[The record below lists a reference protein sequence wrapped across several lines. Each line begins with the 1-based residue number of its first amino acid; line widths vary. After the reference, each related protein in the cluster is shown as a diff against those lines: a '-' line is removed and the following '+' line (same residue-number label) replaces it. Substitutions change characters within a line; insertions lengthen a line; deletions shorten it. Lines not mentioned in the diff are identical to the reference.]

1 MNRNNER
8 TCRFE
13 MRKVAEKGNSKG
25 MEWDRRGGRQG
36 EEPCT
41 PASSNS
47 DTNTLVCHSVKL
59 LSWSRLIQSWSV
71 AADPSS
77 WQILRGFLRSD
88 DSLWTR
94 SMKAE
99 YFRARSRWFSSSGID
114 YHLVYLDNSVKDE
127 ALRLFRHQMIIDNPW
142 TDYLVDHRINLM
154 IIEWKSWD
162 FIGKLISSLSST
174 NWQQMILDGAVQI

>member
-1 MNRNNER
+1 MQIWDEESSRER
-8 TCRFE
+8 
-13 MRKVAEKGNSKG
+13 NSKG

-99 YFRARSRWFSSSGID
+99 YFRARSRWSSSSRID
-114 YHLVYLDNSVKDE
+114 Y
-127 ALRLFRHQMIIDNPW
+127 RLSRIWIIRW
-142 TDYLVDHRINLM
+142 TMKRVSI
-154 IIEWKSWD
+154 
-162 FIGKLISSLSST
+162 ISSSDDYWQPMDWLSSGSSYQFDDNRMKKLRFPGKINFIT
-174 NWQQMILDGAVQI
+174 VVD